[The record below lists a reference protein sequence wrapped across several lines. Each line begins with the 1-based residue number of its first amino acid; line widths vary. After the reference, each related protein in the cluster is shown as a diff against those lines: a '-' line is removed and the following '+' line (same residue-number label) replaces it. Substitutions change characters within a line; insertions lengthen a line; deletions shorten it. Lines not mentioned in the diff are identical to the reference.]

1 MTNRRY
7 AADFAC
13 NTVLSESF
21 VGVGIGKDLTFKT
34 RQGPNMSE
42 IISSK
47 LACTNNS
54 FCNTVLSE
62 SFVGVGIGKD
72 LRFKTRQGPNMSEI
86 ISSKQACTNNSFCDK
101 NRSIIVSLF

>member
-13 NTVLSESF
+13 NTKLSESF
-21 VGVGIGKDLTFKT
+21 VGVGIGEDLRFKT

-86 ISSKQACTNNSFCDK
+86 ISSKRACTNNSFCDK

>member
-7 AADFAC
+7 AADFAYS
-13 NTVLSESF
+13 TKLSESF
-21 VGVGIGKDLTFKT
+21 VGVGIGEDLRFKT

-54 FCNTVLSE
+54 FC
-62 SFVGVGIGKD
+62 
-72 LRFKTRQGPNMSEI
+72 
-86 ISSKQACTNNSFCDK
+86 DK